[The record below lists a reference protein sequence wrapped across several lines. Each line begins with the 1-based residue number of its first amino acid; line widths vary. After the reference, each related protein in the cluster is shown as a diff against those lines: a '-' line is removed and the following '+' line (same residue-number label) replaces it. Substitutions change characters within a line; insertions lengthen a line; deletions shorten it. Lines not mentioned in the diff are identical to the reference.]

1 MHNDYKVLAA
11 FSREELEEKVM
22 ELEEENYTQIGGV
35 SEIQC
40 RITGRTTW
48 LQAMISKT
56 PV

>member
-11 FSREELEEKVM
+11 FSREELEQKVM